1 MKLLT
6 ETEVAAKLE
15 VTKPCLRRWRH
26 EGRELPFVRVGRL
39 VRYRP
44 QDVERFIADHTQDI
58 APKAVAVSR
67 PRERRPRHQAGRCSP
82 LGRAEANG

>member
-6 ETEVAAKLE
+6 ETEVAARLE

-26 EGRELPFVRVGRL
+26 EGRGLPFVRVGRL

-44 QDVERFIADHTQDI
+44 QDVERFITDHTQGVR
-58 APKAVAVSR
+58 AEKAAVS
-67 PRERRPRHQAGRCSP
+67 Q
-82 LGRAEANG
+82 

>member
-6 ETEVAAKLE
+6 ETEVAQKLE

-44 QDVERFIADHTQDI
+44 QDVERFITENTQDV
-58 APKAVAVSR
+58 AAKESAVSR
-67 PRERRPRHQAGRCSP
+67 
-82 LGRAEANG
+82 